1 MIHFMTHVRLGNS
14 EFSPPSESHSDYI
27 QILLNI
33 NILSTFFGG
42 CQHEKQLPWT
52 DRESDK
58 KNRTEQFVAGI
69 RDQSQ
74 QEKEKSVFEK
84 ILKLQLCM
92 ATASPASFLFKLDW
106 TIGTFLHEP
115 FGN

>member
-1 MIHFMTHVRLGNS
+1 MKSNYLGQTGN
-14 EFSPPSESHSDYI
+14 
-27 QILLNI
+27 QI
-33 NILSTFFGG
+33 
-42 CQHEKQLPWT
+42 K
-52 DRESDK
+52 
-58 KNRTEQFVAGI
+58 RTEQFVAGI

-106 TIGTFLHEP
+106 TIGTFLHEL